1 MATSLIDSISSI
13 FVESTNALNSKGRK
27 EIVQVWVEDYLD
39 VHFWKGFLSKYNS
52 KYDFKISP
60 YCINGKETPGKGVI
74 LNHVKDSQLGKNL
87 IVCIDSD
94 FDEIIET
101 EYSARIKACKYILTT
116 YYHSIE
122 NHFCHSSQIGNVLN
136 QLVLSSDANID
147 FESILGKISKVLSK
161 LFLLSLFFGWD
172 DSSKYSIRKFNSL
185 IKKLNLDLD
194 GSISADTQTA
204 IVEEYKSC
212 ESLIAG
218 NEEDLNKIENK
229 LSEMGFSDNEYYL
242 LYRGHDVFSFVKRT
256 LEAMANS
263 IRQKEK
269 QKIYESNDT
278 LSRKKDREVQYKEAT
293 LMSGKIKLDE
303 QIDNFLHAVN
313 CNNGTLGAN
322 KINEQ
327 IDSIFG

>member
-39 VHFWKGFLSKYNS
+39 VQFWKSFLSKYNS

-147 FESILGKISKVLSK
+147 FESILAKISQALST

-212 ESLIAG
+212 ESLIDS
-218 NEEDLNKIENK
+218 NDLNPIKEK
-229 LSEMGFSDNEYYL
+229 LSAMGFAESDYYL
-242 LYRGHDVFSFVKRT
+242 LYRGHDLYSFVKRNLQSMSENT
-256 LEAMANS
+256 RHKEIKS
-263 IRQKEK
+263 IYDSNDDITRQKA
-269 QKIYESNDT
+269 
-278 LSRKKDREVQYKEAT
+278 RVVQYKEAT